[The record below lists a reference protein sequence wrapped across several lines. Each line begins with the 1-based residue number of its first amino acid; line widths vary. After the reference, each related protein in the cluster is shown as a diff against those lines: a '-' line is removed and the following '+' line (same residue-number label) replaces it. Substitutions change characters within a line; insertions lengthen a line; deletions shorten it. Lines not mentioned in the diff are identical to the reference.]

1 MTGPSPGTDRT
12 EIREIE
18 EPRPGPGEVTIDVA
32 YAGINFIDVMARRG
46 DAAYASAW
54 PYAPGLE
61 VSGAVITND
70 AATTPR
76 PPACLASACG
86 SAITTEAAFQ
96 PGSYSHMQLFPHAA
110 GACRGLGPNAR
121 WR

>member
-1 MTGPSPGTDRT
+1 MQALTMTGPSPGTDRT

-46 DAAYASAW
+46 DDAYASAW

-61 VSGAVITND
+61 VSGAVREIGPGVTE
-70 AATTPR
+70 
-76 PPACLASACG
+76 LAVCQNV
-86 SAITTEAAFQ
+86 AAFI
-96 PGSYSHMQLFPHAA
+96 PG
-110 GACRGLGPNAR
+110 GGLADVTRTRTEFVVPAPGQVPSGV
-121 WR
+121 